1 MATRGDS
8 EGFVSTPLEEKGAR
22 PKDSY
27 FPLSD
32 ENASE
37 LKATDAEFKRLK
49 ADFLRIARNRRRRDF
64 SRSEFSRSPSPV
76 QRRSQRRSHNL
87 PKFKIASFY
96 PIEVELWFY
105 QIET

>member
-8 EGFVSTPLEEKGAR
+8 EGFGSTPLEDKGAR

-37 LKATDAEFKRLK
+37 LKETDAE
-49 ADFLRIARNRRRRDF
+49 
-64 SRSEFSRSPSPV
+64 
-76 QRRSQRRSHNL
+76 
-87 PKFKIASFY
+87 
-96 PIEVELWFY
+96 
-105 QIET
+105 